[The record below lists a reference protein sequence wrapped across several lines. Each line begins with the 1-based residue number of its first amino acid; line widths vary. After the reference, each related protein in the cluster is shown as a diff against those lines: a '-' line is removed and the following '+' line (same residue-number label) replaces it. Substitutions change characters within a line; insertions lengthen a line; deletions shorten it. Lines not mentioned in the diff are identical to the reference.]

1 MALSSEMRQL
11 IRGADGR
18 LFAVSR
24 GRCESLPAERQDVAS
39 TDRAAPQISADPG
52 DHDAARIYI
61 DPGDHDAA
69 RIYIDPGDHDAARIY
84 IDPGDQLA
92 SRV

>member
-1 MALSSEMRQL
+1 MALSSKMRQL

-18 LFAVSR
+18 LYAVSG
-24 GRCESLPAERQDVAS
+24 GRCESHPAERQDVAS
-39 TDRAAPQISADPG
+39 TGRAAPQISADPG

-61 DPGDHDAA
+61 DPGDH
-69 RIYIDPGDHDAARIY
+69 GAARIY